1 MHSLPRQDNDDGKEY
16 VYNYDD
22 GNDYVYDYDDDLM
35 ITRELEA
42 WYVHTL
48 PTDARSAAGGLRARL
63 EN

>member
-1 MHSLPRQDNDDGKEY
+1 MITGELEAGYVHSLPCQDN
-16 VYNYDD
+16 DD
-22 GNDYVYDYDDDLM
+22 GNDYVYDHDDDLM
-35 ITRELEA
+35 ITGELEA